1 MSYAA
6 GIAALNE
13 RHGVYGAARVE
24 AGNGG
29 LPKIAIETRLCKA
42 EVYLYGAQV
51 TSWKPAGFE
60 EVLFVSKQS
69 HWEYGKAIRGGIPV
83 CFPWFRAKPDD
94 PKAPMHGFVRTKVWE
109 VGSIQREPDESV
121 RLVLSTKSD
130 DESRRWWPFEFRL
143 EYHFR
148 IGKTLEL
155 ELRMHNTGPLEL
167 QFQEALHTYF
177 RVGDVKLARVR
188 GLDNVRFLDNR
199 DGNKEK
205 VQKGDLV
212 ISKWTDNAYLD
223 ATGPVEIVDPTL
235 GRRLVTQKS
244 GSVSTIVW
252 NPWSDGAANMPDF
265 GAEEWPGMLCV
276 EGGNV
281 LGQAVALRPDASH
294 RMAISLGVLAT

>member
-1 MSYAA
+1 
-6 GIAALNE
+6 
-13 RHGVYGAARVE
+13 
-24 AGNGG
+24 
-29 LPKIAIETRLCKA
+29 
-42 EVYLYGAQV
+42 
-51 TSWKPAGFE
+51 
-60 EVLFVSKQS
+60 
-69 HWEYGKAIRGGIPV
+69 
-83 CFPWFRAKPDD
+83 
-94 PKAPMHGFVRTKVWE
+94 WE

-205 VQKGDLV
+205 VQKGD
-212 ISKWTDNAYLD
+212 
-223 ATGPVEIVDPTL
+223 
-235 GRRLVTQKS
+235 
-244 GSVSTIVW
+244 
-252 NPWSDGAANMPDF
+252 
-265 GAEEWPGMLCV
+265 
-276 EGGNV
+276 
-281 LGQAVALRPDASH
+281 
-294 RMAISLGVLAT
+294 